1 MSALARQP
9 RHGSVPAIEMTRMRR
24 RHLRRVISIESRVYP
39 RPWSASLFLSE
50 LTQRGTRSYLVAKH
64 GGEVVGY
71 AGMMF
76 TGFEA
81 HVTNIAVDPDWHGL
95 KIGSRL
101 LLTLVTEAIA
111 RDCTRISLEVRVSNG
126 VAQTMYE
133 KFGFEVSGTR
143 KGYYIETN
151 EDALIMVVHDATTT
165 EYRLRLGGI
174 RRDLDELTD
183 EDDR

>member
-1 MSALARQP
+1 MSAQAR
-9 RHGSVPAIEMTRMRR
+9 VPDPDLIPKVELTRMRR
-24 RHLRRVISIESRVYP
+24 RYLRKVISIESRVYP

-50 LTQRGTRSYLVAKH
+50 LTQRGTRSYLVARH
-64 GGEVVGY
+64 RGEVVGY

-101 LLTLVTEAIA
+101 LLNLVTEAIA
-111 RDCTRISLEVRVSNG
+111 RASQRISLEVRVSNG
-126 VAQTMYE
+126 IAQSMYE
-133 KFGFEVSGTR
+133 NFGFEVSGTR

-165 EYRLRLGGI
+165 EYRLRLQRLREKLGSPKTIGE
-174 RRDLDELTD
+174 R
-183 EDDR
+183 